1 MFLGSVVLAMAR
13 KRVTLLPRAAQE
25 YRDHFVMLLTPHGRT
40 GGAGRRVACEQQRDP
55 EPMPE
60 LCGPASPCSTRG
72 ACGRRGTTRQLN
84 THITESREV
93 CYPWHPWY
101 VRSVWIYE
109 TLVKNG
115 QAVFRCGIEEN
126 KEARRLEIP
135 QWMFDPAQCSR
146 MRRMAVPTV
155 ACEALWDLKV
165 LLQGASLG
173 RPGVVLQAQ
182 HHSLLAL
189 GGADANVREP
199 TDSRIV
205 SSAPL
210 ESVLAGA
217 APRNQT
223 EDPEAAGATAA
234 RALEQSPRLRPPK
247 GGAA

>member
-1 MFLGSVVLAMAR
+1 MPF
-13 KRVTLLPRAAQE
+13 
-25 YRDHFVMLLTPHGRT
+25 TPHARI
-40 GGAGRRVACEQQRDP
+40 GGAGRRVAHEKQRDP
-55 EPMPE
+55 GLLNE
-60 LCGPASPCSTRG
+60 LCDPASACSTRG
-72 ACGRRGTTRQLN
+72 GCDRRGTTRQLN

-101 VRSVWIYE
+101 ARSVWIYE

-126 KEARRLEIP
+126 QEARRLEIP

-146 MRRMAVPTV
+146 MRRMAVATV

-165 LLQGASLG
+165 LLQGASRG

-182 HHSLLAL
+182 HQSLLAP

-199 TDSRIV
+199 IDSRSIEIV

-223 EDPEAAGATAA
+223 EDPETAGATAA

>member
-1 MFLGSVVLAMAR
+1 
-13 KRVTLLPRAAQE
+13 
-25 YRDHFVMLLTPHGRT
+25 
-40 GGAGRRVACEQQRDP
+40 
-55 EPMPE
+55 
-60 LCGPASPCSTRG
+60 
-72 ACGRRGTTRQLN
+72 
-84 THITESREV
+84 
-93 CYPWHPWY
+93 
-101 VRSVWIYE
+101 
-109 TLVKNG
+109 
-115 QAVFRCGIEEN
+115 
-126 KEARRLEIP
+126 
-135 QWMFDPAQCSR
+135 
-146 MRRMAVPTV
+146 MAVATV

-199 TDSRIV
+199 TDSRSIEIV

-223 EDPEAAGATAA
+223 EDREAAGATAA